1 MSATPTPAV
10 DAREAATP
18 ADAAPAMVAA
28 LGRFAHRLDLE
39 AVPAGVRSQ
48 AKLCIL
54 DTMGCV
60 ASGSDEEDA
69 MAALRVERETS
80 LLGEASVVCSDIKLS
95 AEAAT
100 RVNAFMGDIFELNDF
115 IGGHASIGNVTA
127 AVALAEAVGAS
138 GKELL
143 EAVIAGI
150 EVTARVY
157 SGFYAKMKPYTEVG
171 MVPIGIPASF
181 GAAAAAA
188 RLLKLDERGTI
199 QALAIAGALAG
210 WNPAEVFFG
219 EGGSIKPMVLGA
231 QPGSTGILAA
241 RYARAGLSGP
251 PGILESKVGYFATV
265 SRGVDRDA
273 VLGHRWYLAEPRRKL
288 HSCCAYIHSMV
299 ESMGSL
305 RRAGGAIADAAEI
318 RISVPAYL
326 IPAVSKERAPQN
338 ATETRFN
345 ARYCA
350 ALAAVEADTI
360 RIEHSRDFRAYLAR
374 PDITDTMARIR
385 IVPDPALTHFFQSR
399 VTLLDRR
406 GTATGRAECQAPK
419 GAPANPMSDA
429 DVTDKFRDLASPHMG
444 QSALEEYIARIA
456 ALEHARS
463 SEWVATA
470 FNPGPHHSAR
480 FRADTH
486 RAPDR

>member
-1 MSATPTPAV
+1 MAARPNQSSAPLEIKEPT
-10 DAREAATP
+10 AAG
-18 ADAAPAMVAA
+18 PAMISA

-39 AVPAGVRSQ
+39 AVPAPVRTQ

-54 DTMGCV
+54 DTIGCIV
-60 ASGSDEEDA
+60 SGSGEEDA
-69 MAALRVERETS
+69 MLVLQVERETS
-80 LLGEASVVCSDIKLS
+80 TRGESSVLCSEVKLS

-138 GKELL
+138 GRELL

-181 GAAAAAA
+181 GVAAAAA
-188 RLLKLDERGTI
+188 RLFKLDERCTAH
-199 QALAIAGALAG
+199 ALAIAGALAG

-231 QPGSTGILAA
+231 QPGSTGIQAA
-241 RYARAGLSGP
+241 RYARRGLTGP
-251 PGILESKVGYFATV
+251 LAILESDVGYFATV
-265 SRGVDRDA
+265 SRGVDRGA
-273 VLGHRWYLAEPRRKL
+273 VLDEARWYLLEPRRKL

-299 ESMGSL
+299 ESMASL
-305 RRAGGAIADAAEI
+305 RRTGAAIGKAAEI
-318 RISVPAYL
+318 RIAVPAYL
-326 IPAVSKERAPQN
+326 VPAVSKAEAPRT

-360 RIEHSRDFRAYLAR
+360 RVEHSRDFRTYLAR
-374 PDITDTMARIR
+374 AEVADVMARIR
-385 IVPDPALTHFFQSR
+385 IVSDPSLTHFFQSS
-399 VTLLDRR
+399 VTLLDVD
-406 GTATGRAECQAPK
+406 GTPLGRAECRAPK
-419 GAPANPMSDA
+419 GAPENPMSDGE
-429 DVTDKFRDLASPHMG
+429 VRDKFRDLAARHMDRA
-444 QSALEEYIARIA
+444 ALDDYIARIA
-456 ALEHARS
+456 VLEDAPT

-470 FNPGPHHSAR
+470 FR
-480 FRADTH
+480 
-486 RAPDR
+486 